1 MDHRSNRPAS
11 ASNMGVPRTT
21 ASRYRKHTL
30 FSRPYY
36 DENLGAW
43 MSYASVVQDVFGD
56 GDPNNTYYHEMKDG
70 NQSFEREEQALCF
83 GFIIGRSWIDEHLS
97 HAAVK
102 SKAMHAR
109 CAVLLL
115 LSMQLPD
122 LAVRDIEDRSEALRS
137 RIMELLAS

>member
-11 ASNMGVPRTT
+11 ASKMGVPRAT

-43 MSYASVVQDVFGD
+43 TPYARVVSDVFGG
-56 GDPNNTYYHEMKDG
+56 GDRNNTYHHEMKDG
-70 NQSFEREEQALCF
+70 NQSFEREEQALSF
-83 GFIIGRSWIDEHLS
+83 GFIIGRCWVDEHLS

-102 SKAMHAR
+102 SKAIHAR
-109 CAVLLL
+109 SAVLLL
-115 LSMQLPD
+115 LSMQLPG
-122 LAVRDIEDRSEALRS
+122 LAVRDIEDRFEVLKS
-137 RIMELLAS
+137 RITELLAS

>member
-56 GDPNNTYYHEMKDG
+56 GDRNNTYYHEMKDG

-115 LSMQLPD
+115 VSMQLPD
-122 LAVRDIEDRSEALRS
+122 LAVRDIEDRFEVLRS
-137 RIMELLAS
+137 SIKELLAS

>member
-1 MDHRSNRPAS
+1 MDHRLKRPSS
-11 ASNMGVPRTT
+11 ASKVGVPRTT
-21 ASRYRKHTL
+21 GSRYRKHTL

-36 DENLGAW
+36 DENLGVW
-43 MSYASVVQDVFGD
+43 MSYASVVQDVLGD
-56 GDPNNTYYHEMKDG
+56 RHRNNTYHHEVKDG

-122 LAVRDIEDRSEALRS
+122 LAVRDIEDRFEVLRS
-137 RIMELLAS
+137 SIKELLAS

>member
-1 MDHRSNRPAS
+1 
-11 ASNMGVPRTT
+11 
-21 ASRYRKHTL
+21 
-30 FSRPYY
+30 
-36 DENLGAW
+36 

-56 GDPNNTYYHEMKDG
+56 GDRNNTYYHEMKDG

-102 SKAMHAR
+102 SKAMRAR

-115 LSMQLPD
+115 VSMQLPD
-122 LAVRDIEDRSEALRS
+122 LAVRDIEDRFEVLRS
-137 RIMELLAS
+137 SIKELLAS

>member
-1 MDHRSNRPAS
+1 M
-11 ASNMGVPRTT
+11 T
-21 ASRYRKHTL
+21 ASMYRKHTM

-36 DENLGAW
+36 DNELEGW
-43 MSYASVVQDVFGD
+43 MPYARVVQDVSID
-56 GDPNNTYYHEMKDG
+56 GDQNNVYHHEMKNL
-70 NQSFEREEQALCF
+70 NQRFETEEQALCF
-83 GFIIGRSWIDEHLS
+83 GFISGRCWIDEHLS

-102 SKAMHAR
+102 SKAIYAR

-137 RIMELLAS
+137 TITELLAT

>member
-56 GDPNNTYYHEMKDG
+56 GDRNNTYYHEMKDG

-122 LAVRDIEDRSEALRS
+122 LAVRDIEDRFEVLRS
-137 RIMELLAS
+137 SITELLAS

>member
-1 MDHRSNRPAS
+1 
-11 ASNMGVPRTT
+11 MGVPRMT
-21 ASRYRKHTL
+21 ASMYRKHTL

-36 DENLGAW
+36 DDELEGW
-43 MSYASVVQDVFGD
+43 MPYASVVQDVFID
-56 GDPNNTYYHEMKDG
+56 GDQNNFYYHEMKNL
-70 NQSFEREEQALCF
+70 NQSFETEEQALCF
-83 GFIIGRSWIDEHLS
+83 GFISGRCWIDEHLS

-102 SKAMHAR
+102 SKAIYAH